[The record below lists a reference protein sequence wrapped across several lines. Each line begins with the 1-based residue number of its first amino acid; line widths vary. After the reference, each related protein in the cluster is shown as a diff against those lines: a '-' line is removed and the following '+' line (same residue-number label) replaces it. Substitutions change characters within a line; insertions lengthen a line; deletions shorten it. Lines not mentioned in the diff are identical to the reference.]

1 MWERAIDAV
10 KESVSEKPEV
20 AVAVVCGVEL
30 SSCPI
35 PLVYDKLETRQ
46 AESLS
51 AAISSGCGC
60 FWRSFFFVG
69 DNRESSALVPT
80 TKPIL
85 AHLLLQNS

>member
-35 PLVYDKLETRQ
+35 PLVYDKLETR
-46 AESLS
+46 LRFV
-51 AAISSGCGC
+51 SSD
-60 FWRSFFFVG
+60 FVRMRLFLEAVFFRG
-69 DNRESSALVPT
+69 
-80 TKPIL
+80 
-85 AHLLLQNS
+85 